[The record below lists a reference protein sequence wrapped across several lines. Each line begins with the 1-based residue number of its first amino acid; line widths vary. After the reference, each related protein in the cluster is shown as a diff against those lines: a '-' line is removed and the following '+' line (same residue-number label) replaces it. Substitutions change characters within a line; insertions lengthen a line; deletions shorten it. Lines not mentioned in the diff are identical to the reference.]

1 MSAGAEHIW
10 SSWLRWQHRQESK
23 ADLEMARRRLDQVLE
38 TYTDVTR
45 FPGPRRPDAAVIV
58 GACND
63 AYVSQKSVR
72 ELAQHWP
79 GSQVRWVP
87 GGHVSAFLLQQPA
100 FRKAI
105 LDSLE
110 QLANPVEDRAEAQ
123 SAAKAA

>member
-1 MSAGAEHIW
+1 MHLFFSHRNVEMSRKDWKVVSGAVHTCE
-10 SSWLRWQHRQESK
+10 
-23 ADLEMARRRLDQVLE
+23 V
-38 TYTDVTR
+38 
-45 FPGPRRPDAAVIV
+45 P
-58 GACND
+58 
-63 AYVSQKSVR
+63 SV
-72 ELAQHWP
+72 W
-79 GSQVRWVP
+79 QVRWVP